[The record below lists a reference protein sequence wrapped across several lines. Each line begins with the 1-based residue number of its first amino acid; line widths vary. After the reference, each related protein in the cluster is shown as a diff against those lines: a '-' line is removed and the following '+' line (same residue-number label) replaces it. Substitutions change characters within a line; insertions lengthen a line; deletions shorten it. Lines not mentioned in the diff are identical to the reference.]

1 MSVIGLKHS
10 VIYWRIFSRKSELA
24 CLACSVRQSCAK
36 YSNGIPTFDGNAEKG
51 GDSVAVLQAGLPNI
65 LGAFSEG
72 WNDGTEATNS
82 LSGAV
87 YAKSQSMRLRSA
99 DGIGNWNR
107 RLSFDASR
115 SSGIYGASTTVQ
127 PPALQ
132 LILQIRY

>member
-1 MSVIGLKHS
+1 MERHPSLTLASAIQRHKFQVNQPLKLIRYLHLGLNT
-10 VIYWRIFSRKSELA
+10 L
-24 CLACSVRQSCAK
+24 
-36 YSNGIPTFDGNAEKG
+36 KG